1 MTAFMHIVGLVKET
15 LRKILLR
22 GEFDEYPDQKSMHCT
37 ARLVEKL
44 NSYSKR
50 INECP
55 QSNHTLNFLMDEIIV
70 LEEAKWIGLPNF
82 MPRTAFLDIL
92 QKKVSGI
99 AYMPIAFVD
108 DVWNYL
114 GKVLND
120 VLNRHSENYYQLQ
133 KVSSRA
139 GENLIAR
146 MRENSKTHVNEAI
159 QMEKLTDYTCN
170 PDYMT
175 EYNRL
180 MAQADAFMKEIW
192 HNENQPSTAN
202 LDGIGQVEI
211 GHLRQYA
218 HVMNQAF
225 DLKMRMV
232 AYWKIVLRRL
242 VDTIALH
249 MQLSISNLVNKELE
263 KEISHEVLSPNRFG
277 IERLLEESPSI
288 AGKRH
293 KLMRSVKVLK
303 ESKEVVTNIMD
314 RISSYGD

>member
-1 MTAFMHIVGLVKET
+1 
-15 LRKILLR
+15 
-22 GEFDEYPDQKSMHCT
+22 MHCT

-44 NSYSKR
+44 NEYSKQL
-50 INECP
+50 NECP
-55 QSNHTLNFLMDEIIV
+55 QSNHKQKFLMDEINV

-82 MPRTAFLDIL
+82 LPRTAFLEIL
-92 QKKVSGI
+92 QTKVSGI

-120 VLNRHSENYYQLQ
+120 VLKFHSENYNQLQ
-133 KVSSRA
+133 KLASRA
-139 GENLIAR
+139 GENLIVR
-146 MRENSKTHVNEAI
+146 MRENSKKHVREAI

-170 PDYMT
+170 PDYMA

-180 MAQADAFMKEIW
+180 MAQQDAFMREIW
-192 HNENQPSTAN
+192 DIKKKPSKAN
-202 LDGIGQVEI
+202 LDGIGRVEI
-211 GHLRQYA
+211 DHLRQYK
-218 HVMNQAF
+218 HVINQAF

-249 MQLSISNLVNKELE
+249 LQLSINNLVKKDLE
-263 KEISHEVLSPNRFG
+263 KEISHEVLSPNRGG
-277 IERLLEESPSI
+277 IERMLEESPSI
-288 AGKRH
+288 AGKRF
-293 KLMRSVKVLK
+293 KLMRSVKVLE
-303 ESKEVVTNIMD
+303 ESKEVVANIMD